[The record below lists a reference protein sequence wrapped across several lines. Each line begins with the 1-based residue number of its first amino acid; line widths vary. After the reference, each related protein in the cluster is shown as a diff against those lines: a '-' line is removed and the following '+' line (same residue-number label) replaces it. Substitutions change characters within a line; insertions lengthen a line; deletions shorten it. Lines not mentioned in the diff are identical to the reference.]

1 MSLLANLKTLR
12 FRRNALVN
20 SARCYAHTAT
30 PRRLS
35 TRGLLWGAAGA
46 TLTVSVAFAFRQNT
60 TIRLDANVVPPIEP
74 ASEDTEF
81 FVDPATGIKFP
92 KTIKVAS
99 KVPLPML
106 TLVGAGVRTVSFLH
120 IQVYSV
126 GFYADLHNPKLKL
139 ESTMTPDEK
148 INEIV
153 KNCACEI
160 RIVPTR
166 NTSYSHLRDAFI
178 RAITS
183 RLRDGRKN
191 GTITEE
197 EALEA
202 ASPIRKLKTLF
213 PNTALTKH
221 SALDIFLYPPIP
233 GKPRAL
239 TFRDLG
245 SVESD
250 WVAREFVLHYFEG
263 AGPSPALKKMV
274 VENVELLQ
282 N

>member
-1 MSLLANLKTLR
+1 MSLLRTLTR
-12 FRRNALVN
+12 FPRDAILSTSRR
-20 SARCYAHTAT
+20 YAHTSSA
-30 PRRLS
+30 RRFPAQK
-35 TRGLLWGAAGA
+35 LLWVAAGA
-46 TLTVSVAFAFRQNT
+46 TLTVSSAFAFRQN

-74 ASEDTEF
+74 ANKDPELII
-81 FVDPATGIKFP
+81 DPATGIQFP

-106 TLVGAGVRTVSFLH
+106 SLVGVGVRTVSFLR

-126 GFYADLHNPKLKL
+126 GFYADLNNPRLKL
-139 ESTMTPDEK
+139 EPSMTPDEK
-148 INEIV
+148 IQEIV
-153 KNCACEI
+153 KTCACEI

-178 RAITS
+178 RAITT

-191 GTITEE
+191 GTTTEE
-197 EALEA
+197 EAIEA

-221 SALDIFLYPPIP
+221 SPLDIFLYPPTP
-233 GKPRAL
+233 GQPRAL

-245 SVESD
+245 SIESD

-263 AGPSPALKKMV
+263 EGPSPALKKMV
-274 VENVELLQ
+274 IKTIESL
-282 N
+282 